1 MPNDLDTYS
10 GDSNK
15 LLTIKDIGD
24 ERSTQFSLRPL
35 FSLTKLVLKSITL
48 FTYINAIM
56 IRAIV
61 TLGATI

>member
-1 MPNDLDTYS
+1 MPNDLGTYS

-15 LLTIKDIGD
+15 QLTINDIGD
-24 ERSTQFSLRPL
+24 EWSTQFSLPPL
-35 FSLTKLVLKSITL
+35 SSLTKLVLKSITL

>member
-1 MPNDLDTYS
+1 MPNDLDIYS

-15 LLTIKDIGD
+15 QLTIKDIGD
-24 ERSTQFSLRPL
+24 EWSTQFSLPPL

-56 IRAIV
+56 ISANV

>member
-15 LLTIKDIGD
+15 QLTIKDIGD
-24 ERSTQFSLRPL
+24 VWSTQFSLRPL

>member
-15 LLTIKDIGD
+15 QLTIKDIGD
-24 ERSTQFSLRPL
+24 EWSTQFSLRPV

-48 FTYINAIM
+48 FT
-56 IRAIV
+56 
-61 TLGATI
+61 